1 MFDRAFVATAVALG
15 ATVDEALLAL
25 GKDDEAPETLRML
38 PASSL
43 NDLVAGLR
51 APTRPERAKALALGI
66 HDVLLAVDE
75 GRLV

>member
-1 MFDRAFVATAVALG
+1 MWNRAFVATSVALG

-25 GKDDEAPETLRML
+25 GKDDEAPETLRLL
-38 PASSL
+38 PASTL

-51 APTRPERAKALALGI
+51 APTRPERAKTLALAI

-75 GRLV
+75 GKLR